1 MIYLSGISVV
11 VYFLGKHREDFEP
24 RDKEGEFDRLFFILL
39 IRTVTKIFLFIECM
53 KILPLSEN
61 F

>member
-24 RDKEGEFDRLFFILL
+24 RDKEGELTGCSLYF
-39 IRTVTKIFLFIECM
+39 
-53 KILPLSEN
+53 
-61 F
+61 